1 MSRWKEGPPTVGRD
15 AARTPPVVAL
25 RNRETGEE
33 LVIGESKVVIGKS
46 SSCDVVLSDPCVS
59 RLHCVLERR
68 NGTLYVRDKSS
79 RNGTFVNE
87 RRIDCGELTPGAEL
101 TVGITRFLALGP
113 AASDERVGFDRLI
126 GRDAALLAAIDQAR
140 RVATTEV
147 SVLIVGETGTGKDLV
162 AQAIHETSRRAQ
174 SPFIPVNC
182 GAFPREL
189 IGSELFGHER
199 GAFTGAFE
207 SRDGVFVQ
215 ADRGT
220 LFLDELGELPLS
232 QQPHLLRALE
242 TRRVRRI
249 GGATEKSFDVRLIA
263 ATNNTVG
270 LGTDSGPLRIDLYHR
285 VATVLVQLP
294 PLRARPGDIEPLC
307 DAFLDELASQHGRRR
322 LTTAARRVLREYRWP
337 GNVRELK
344 QTLTRGVAL
353 SRDLIGPEHL
363 FQAPMRRPTP
373 ADPANVGLLTPHNA
387 PSAPDGRTPRRAVTL
402 AAGTEPPPLQ
412 RYESVVR
419 EVIVD
424 ALERHGS
431 LRSAAEALGIP
442 KSTFADRVKRLGL
455 SIPIRKG
462 TDS

>member
-1 MSRWKEGPPTVGRD
+1 MSRWKEGPPTVGKD
-15 AARTPPVVAL
+15 AITTPRVVAL

-33 LVIGESKVVIGKS
+33 LRIGDGKVVIGKS
-46 SSCDVVLSDPCVS
+46 ASCDVVLPDPCVS

-68 NGTLYVRDKSS
+68 NGTLYVRDKNS

-101 TVGITRFLALGP
+101 TVGATRFLALGP
-113 AASDERVGFDRLI
+113 ATTNERTGFDRLI
-126 GRDAALLAAIDQAR
+126 GRDSSLMAAVEQAR
-140 RVATTEV
+140 RVAATEV

-249 GGATEKSFDVRLIA
+249 GGSTEKSFDVRLIA
-263 ATNNTVG
+263 ATNNTIG

-294 PLRARPGDIEPLC
+294 PLRARPGDIEALSES
-307 DAFLDELASQHGRRR
+307 FLEELASQHGRRR
-322 LTTAARRVLREYRWP
+322 LSSSARRVLREYRWP

-344 QTLTRGVAL
+344 QALTRGVAL

-373 ADPANVGLLTPHNA
+373 ADPANVGLMMPPAHPMA
-387 PSAPDGRTPRRAVTL
+387 PVTTEPRRAMTL
-402 AAGTEPPPLQ
+402 AHGTEPPPVQ
-412 RYESVVR
+412 RYDSVVR
-419 EVIVD
+419 EVIID

-431 LRSAAEALGIP
+431 LRAAADALGMP
-442 KSTFADRVKRLGL
+442 KSTFADKVKRLGL
-455 SIPIRKG
+455 VLPLRKPAG
-462 TDS
+462 V

>member
-1 MSRWKEGPPTVGRD
+1 
-15 AARTPPVVAL
+15 VVAL

-33 LVIGESKVVIGKS
+33 LVIGDGKVVIGKCT
-46 SSCDVVLSDPCVS
+46 SCDVVLVDPCVS

-68 NGTLYVRDKSS
+68 NGTLYVRDKNS

-101 TVGITRFLALGP
+101 TVGVTRFLALGP
-113 AASDERVGFDRLI
+113 ASSDERIGFDRLI
-126 GRDAALLAAIDQAR
+126 GRDPALGAAIEQAR
-140 RVATTEV
+140 RVAATEV

-232 QQPHLLRALE
+232 QQPHLLRAIE

-249 GGATEKSFDVRLIA
+249 GGATEKSFDVRLIT

-294 PLRARPGDIEPLC
+294 PLRARPGDIDALC
-307 DAFLDELASQHGRRR
+307 EAFLDELASQHGRRR
-322 LTTAARRVLREYRWP
+322 LSSAARRVLREYRWP

-344 QTLTRGVAL
+344 QALTRGVAL

-363 FQAPMRRPTP
+363 FQAPLRRPTP
-373 ADPANVGLLTPHNA
+373 ADPANVGLITPHLP
-387 PSAPDGRTPRRAVTL
+387 PSLPEGRTPRRSMTR
-402 AAGTEPPPLQ
+402 AAGTEPPPVQ
-412 RYESVVR
+412 RYDSVVR
-419 EVIVD
+419 EVIAD

-442 KSTFADRVKRLGL
+442 KSTFADKVKRLGL
-455 SIPIRKG
+455 SVPIRKG
-462 TDS
+462 AVS